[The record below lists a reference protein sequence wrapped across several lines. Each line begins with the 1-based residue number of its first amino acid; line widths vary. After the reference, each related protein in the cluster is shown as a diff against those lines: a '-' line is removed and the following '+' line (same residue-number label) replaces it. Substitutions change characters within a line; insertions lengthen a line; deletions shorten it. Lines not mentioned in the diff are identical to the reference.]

1 MPFTRDR
8 LTWANYLLLG
18 YFAYLVNAFGPVIT
32 FLRAE
37 LRLSYTVASLHTSA
51 YALGAILSGLL
62 AARAVRRWGRRAVC
76 WTGASGMALGCV
88 LLTLGTSP
96 LLTIASA
103 ALMGLLGAFVVIL
116 VQATL
121 ADQHGE
127 RRGTAFAE
135 SNVVAGVGAMLA
147 PLLVGSAER
156 SGLGWRSALWLV
168 VLVLALLALCFGREP
183 FPQPARAGRTDGA
196 ARAPLPA
203 AFWAYWIVM
212 LLIVS
217 TEFCLLLWGADFLAT
232 VGGLTRSGAAAAL
245 SGFLLAVVVGRLVG
259 SRLAGYIVDARLFRG
274 ALALTGAG
282 FGLYWLAGWAP
293 LNVAGLVVAG
303 LGSANLYPLALALA
317 VGVVPEQADL
327 ASARC
332 ALAAGIAILLAPL
345 LLAVL
350 ADQVGIRNAYAVV
363 IPLLVAALLISQRAP
378 RMGAGRVVPWPA
390 PDRSDSDGGG
400 G

>member
-88 LLTLGTSP
+88 LLTLATSP
-96 LLTIASA
+96 LLTIGSA
-103 ALMGLLGAFVVIL
+103 AVMGLLGAFVVIL

-259 SRLAGYIVDARLFRG
+259 SRLAGYIVDTRLFRG

-350 ADQVGIRNAYAVV
+350 ADQVGIRHAYAVV